1 MGNEEIL
8 LRVVKQ
14 LTFLNLLKSPEDT
27 VDYVVLYGIWL
38 KNMCQIKKDKLAKCE
53 KQCSFKLMIYS
64 RYEL

>member
-27 VDYVVLYGIWL
+27 VDYVVLYALSHWKILEHSHRYWDL
-38 KNMCQIKKDKLAKCE
+38 VKK
-53 KQCSFKLMIYS
+53 YVPN
-64 RYEL
+64 